1 VNVAALLVFAALVGS
16 APGPLSVDVAASR
29 SNVQTGDTV
38 SLTIVVRD
46 DEDPPPTAARVRIDQ
61 RLPPSLR
68 YVSGTDGA
76 VVSNTLVQWV
86 VSIGPAHSGSVSAT
100 YTVTSDSPSGEM
112 KLSTTACPI
121 QDDTPPNSTPQIS
134 TAPGGDSAAPAA
146 CQTTSLEVTD
156 PSVSARRSSLFG
168 AGTGWPAALA
178 VAVAATVCGAVV
190 WAGNR
195 RRYQRK
201 SLVRRTKT
209 HN

>member
-1 VNVAALLVFAALVGS
+1 MSAVLVAS

-29 SNVQTGDTV
+29 SSVQTGDTV
-38 SLTIVVRD
+38 SFTIVVRD
-46 DEDPPPTAARVRIDQ
+46 DEDPLPASAKVRIDQ
-61 RLPPSLR
+61 RLPSSLR

-86 VSIGPAHSGSVSAT
+86 VSIGPARSGSVSAT

-112 KLSTTACPI
+112 KLATTACPV
-121 QDDTPPNSTPQIS
+121 QDDAPQNSVPQSSAPLNS
-134 TAPGGDSAAPAA
+134 TAPGADGPAPA
-146 CQTTSLEVTD
+146 CRTTSLEVSD
-156 PSVSARRSSLFG
+156 PSVAARRSSLFG
-168 AGTGWPAALA
+168 GGAGWSAALA
-178 VAVAATVCGAVV
+178 VAVGAMLCGAVV